1 MSIDPKEDDIL
12 ILNLTLIRP
21 LVFLLSLILLF
32 IYYKAW
38 N

>member
-1 MSIDPKEDDIL
+1 MSIDPKENNIL
-12 ILNLTLIRP
+12 ILNLTLMLP
-21 LVFLLSLILLF
+21 LVVLLSLILLF